1 MDTGI
6 HRERMPCEDEV
17 RDQSG
22 VSTSQTVTKMLATQK
37 PRLRVLEQVF
47 QPTEGPNLL
56 TP

>member
-37 PRLRVLEQVF
+37 PRLRVLEQVL

-56 TP
+56 TL